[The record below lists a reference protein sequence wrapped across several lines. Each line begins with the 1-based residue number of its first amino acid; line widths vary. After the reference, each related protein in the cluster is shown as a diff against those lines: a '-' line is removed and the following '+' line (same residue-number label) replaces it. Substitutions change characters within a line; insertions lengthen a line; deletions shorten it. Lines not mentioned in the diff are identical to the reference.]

1 MAQIVRKYPIV
12 VDGKN
17 IIRCTVIDGGKTVQI
32 YFLDESG
39 KKYNSLRELLS
50 L

>member
-1 MAQIVRKYPIV
+1 MAQITRKYPIV
-12 VDGKN
+12 VDGKH
-17 IIRCTVIDGGKTVQI
+17 ITRCTVVDGGKTVQV

-39 KKYNSLRELLS
+39 KRFNSLRELLS